1 MTTLFENPLPILV
14 VGGLLA
20 TFAIIVFLAR
30 RSGAS
35 LAALIAVVA
44 LTAALLVVERVVVT
58 EREQVEV
65 ALATMLDAIESNDVA
80 GAVACV
86 DPAAAAIRR
95 DIEALM
101 PMLKVEAANSAAE
114 QITLDESARPPTA
127 ISQFQAYLRGLH
139 QSSGTPVAYLNQ
151 RVDLHWV
158 KRGDQWLL
166 ADYTAYWEGQPIDAV
181 SSASGN
187 RAVPGR

>member
-1 MTTLFENPLPILV
+1 VTTLFENPLPILV
-14 VGGLLA
+14 VGGLFA
-20 TFAIIVFLAR
+20 TFAVIVYLAR

-35 LAALIAVVA
+35 LAALVAVVA
-44 LTAALLVVERVVVT
+44 LTAAMLVVERVVVT
-58 EREQVEV
+58 QREQVEAALEKMLHAIEENNLAG
-65 ALATMLDAIESNDVA
+65 ALA
-80 GAVACV
+80 GV
-86 DPAAAAIRR
+86 DPAATAIRR

-114 QITLDESARPPTA
+114 QITLDESAQPPTA
-127 ISQFQAYLRGLH
+127 TSQFQAYLRGLH
-139 QSSGTPVAYLNQ
+139 QSSGLPVAYLNQ

-158 KRGDQWLL
+158 KSGDQWLL
-166 ADYTAYWEGQPIDAV
+166 DKYTAYWEGQPIDAV

>member
-35 LAALIAVVA
+35 LAAVAAVLA
-44 LTAALLVVERVVVT
+44 LTVVLLIVERLIVT

-65 ALATMLDAIESNDVA
+65 ALATMLEAIESNDVP
-80 GAVACV
+80 GAIACI
-86 DPAAAAIRR
+86 DPAAAQIRN
-95 DIEALM
+95 DVQALM
-101 PMLKVEAANSAAE
+101 PLIKVEAANSAAE
-114 QITLDESARPPTA
+114 QITLDDSAQPPTA
-127 ISQFQAYLRGLH
+127 TSQFQAYLRGIH
-139 QSSGTPVAYLNQ
+139 QSSGTPVAYINQ

-158 KRGDQWLL
+158 KRGKRWLL
-166 ADYTAYWEGQPIDAV
+166 DDYTAYYEGQPIDAV
-181 SSASGN
+181 GSASGN
-187 RAVPGR
+187 RAIPTR

>member
-1 MTTLFENPLPILV
+1 VTTLFENPLPILV

-20 TFAIIVFLAR
+20 TFAVIVFLAR
-30 RSGAS
+30 RSSAS
-35 LAALIAVVA
+35 LAALVAVLA
-44 LTAALLVVERVVVT
+44 LTAVMLVVERVVVT

-65 ALATMLDAIESNDVA
+65 ALTTMLDAIESNDIP

-86 DPAAAAIRR
+86 DPAATSIRR

-101 PMLKVEAANSAAE
+101 PLMKVEAANSASE
-114 QITLDESARPPTA
+114 QITLEESAQPPTA
-127 ISQFQAYLRGLH
+127 TSQFQAYLRAQHQKSGL
-139 QSSGTPVAYLNQ
+139 PVAYLNQ

-166 ADYTAYWEGQPIDAV
+166 DDYTAYWEGQPIDAV